1 MIRYVNTRQNV
12 ANKSHIRLNVSLFNH
27 DLFLSLPSKRKGDC
41 ISILIV
47 LLRFTNF
54 RSGVCY
60 PRYSKIKELTG
71 YSESKIKIIINILV
85 RHSFIMKKRLSSS
98 NLYKI
103 NPEFIH
109 KSTRNDSHNLTGDS
123 QNLPIRQSDSSSIIK
138 TNIIKT
144 SIIEL
149 SNKSLIDKIV
159 SSKDIDKD
167 NKILKLASLPLP
179 ELKQCINKHPY
190 YVQKA
195 IEYQEQVARDAR
207 AVPKNILD
215 QRLTAAMQTNAKN
228 RSAAYK
234 AKVAYNKKN
243 GIKPWEMKKNK
254 F

>member
-1 MIRYVNTRQNV
+1 M
-12 ANKSHIRLNVSLFNH
+12 ANKSHIRLNVSIFNH
-27 DLFLSLPSKRKGDC
+27 NLFLSLPSKRKGDC
-41 ISILIV
+41 LSILIV

-54 RSGVCY
+54 RSGLCY

-71 YSESKIKIIINILV
+71 YSESKIKIIINTLV

-109 KSTRNDSHNLTGDS
+109 KSTRSDSHNLTGDS
-123 QNLPIRQSDSSSIIK
+123 QILPIRQSDSSSINK

-149 SNKSLIDKIV
+149 SNKSLIDKIINNR
-159 SSKDIDKD
+159 DIDKQS
-167 NKILKLASLPLP
+167 KIIKLASVPLL
-179 ELKQCINKHPY
+179 ELNKHLNKHPY

-195 IEYQEQVARDAR
+195 IEYQEQELRDKR
-207 AVPKNILD
+207 AVPKDILD
-215 QRLTAAMQTNAKN
+215 QRLTAAMKTNAKN

-234 AKVAYNKKN
+234 AKVAYNLKN
-243 GIKPWEMKKNK
+243 GIKPWETKKNK

>member
-1 MIRYVNTRQNV
+1 MAKQ
-12 ANKSHIRLNVSLFNH
+12 HIRLNVGIFNH
-27 DLFLSLPSKRKGDC
+27 NLFLSLPSKRKGDC
-41 ISILIV
+41 LSVLIV

-54 RSGVCY
+54 KTGLCY
-60 PRYSKIKELTG
+60 PRYAKIKELTG

-103 NPEFIH
+103 NSEFIH
-109 KSTRNDSHNLTGDS
+109 KSERSDSHNLTGDS
-123 QNLPIRQSDSSSIIK
+123 QNLPIRQSDSSSINK

-149 SNKSLIDKIV
+149 SNKSLIDKIIE
-159 SSKDIDKD
+159 SKNIDKQT
-167 NKILKLASLPLP
+167 KIVELASVPLP
-179 ELKQCINKHPY
+179 ELKQHISKHPY
-190 YVQKA
+190 YIQKA
-195 IEYQEQVARDAR
+195 IEHQEQVARDAR
-207 AVPKNILD
+207 DVPKNIFD
-215 QRLTAAMQTNAKN
+215 QRLTSAMRANAKN

-234 AKVAYNKKN
+234 AKVEYNKRN